1 MSSDLAERIVIA
13 YRHVAS
19 GRSVLARQRS
29 VITKKNKLGIDV
41 SGSEELLVVFEKSQA
56 IFEDDLER
64 LLREQDRK

>member
-1 MSSDLAERIVIA
+1 MSSDLAARIVIA

>member
-1 MSSDLAERIVIA
+1 MSSDLAARIVIA

-29 VITKKNKLGIDV
+29 VITKKNKLSIDV